1 MLKNGNFSDDQI
13 RSQVYTFLFAGHET
27 SATTLTWA
35 LYFLGEFPDWRRKIA
50 EEFETIGKVV
60 SPKTLKNVPVT
71 EAFIKE
77 TLRIAHVIDS
87 FIIRQVLVDV
97 MLPGGIQMPKGSQF
111 IVDIGCMMEN
121 ENVFKNPHIFNPQR
135 FIDKTDYD
143 PYWFLPF
150 AGGRRNCIGQV
161 FAMMELKIVLL
172 RFCSNLKVENKIRE
186 VNKYNRPPHKF
197 KALTFKIKPDSLE
210 QRFTPI

>member
-35 LYFLGEFPDWRRKIA
+35 LYFLGEFPEWRKKIA

-87 FIIRQVLVDV
+87 FIIRQVLV
-97 MLPGGIQMPKGSQF
+97 GAQ
-111 IVDIGCMMEN
+111 N
-121 ENVFKNPHIFNPQR
+121 
-135 FIDKTDYD
+135 
-143 PYWFLPF
+143 
-150 AGGRRNCIGQV
+150 
-161 FAMMELKIVLL
+161 
-172 RFCSNLKVENKIRE
+172 
-186 VNKYNRPPHKF
+186 
-197 KALTFKIKPDSLE
+197 
-210 QRFTPI
+210 